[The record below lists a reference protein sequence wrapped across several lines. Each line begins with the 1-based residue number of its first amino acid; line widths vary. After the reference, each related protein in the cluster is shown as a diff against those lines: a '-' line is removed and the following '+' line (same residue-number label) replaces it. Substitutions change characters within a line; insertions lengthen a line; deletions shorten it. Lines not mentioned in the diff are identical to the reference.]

1 MSSSFTENMSFAG
14 SFSYKNDKNCIKNL
28 GDGLF
33 LKIERL
39 DHQIAWMFFENE
51 QGIKV
56 EIPQGVTLHNIS
68 DEGFVSQ
75 PDHERYLIHW
85 SCNYR
90 LMKNGEIWIR
100 ISNQRQ
106 QSIQI
111 SDPENLLS
119 PNKST
124 KQIEND
130 EKVAEVEKCISY
142 TTI

>member
-1 MSSSFTENMSFAG
+1 MSIMSSFSTEQMSSAG
-14 SFSYKNDKNCIKNL
+14 SFSYKNGKNFIKDI
-28 GDGLF
+28 GGGLF

-56 EIPQGVTLHNIS
+56 EIPQGVSLHNIS

-90 LMKNGEIWIR
+90 LMKNGEIWVR

-111 SDPENLLS
+111 SDPENI
-119 PNKST
+119 NEQDMNT
-124 KQIEND
+124 K
-130 EKVAEVEKCISY
+130 
-142 TTI
+142 